1 MNKLQVPECPTK
13 LPLCLHAQ
21 GQTLPRA
28 STAGIATEPGP
39 ILIGSMRMLSSLG
52 ECAFARL
59 LGILFHMHIGPK
71 RRGWGCAGRGDART
85 SYLHPTSSQKSYEF
99 TEILRVHRNPT
110 SSQKS
115 YEFTEILRAHRN
127 PSSSQKSFAFTE
139 ILRVHINPTSS
150 QKSFD
155 KTEILRQNINP
166 LTKHTSFDRT

>member
-110 SSQKS
+110 SSETS
-115 YEFTEILRAHRN
+115 YEV
-127 PSSSQKSFAFTE
+127 TE
-139 ILRVHINPTSS
+139 ILRVHRNPTSS
-150 QKSFD
+150 QKSFEFR
-155 KTEILRQNINP
+155 EILRIHRNP
-166 LTKHTSFDRT
+166 TNSWNSYEFT

>member
-99 TEILRVHRNPT
+99 TEIRRVHRNP
-110 SSQKS
+110 SSTRKNTKRSIDRLKKKGAEGPKRGGWGCAHVILTS
-115 YEFTEILRAHRN
+115 YEFTEILRVHRN
-127 PSSSQKSFAFTE
+127 PSSSQKY
-139 ILRVHINPTSS
+139 
-150 QKSFD
+150 FD
-155 KTEILRQNINP
+155 KAYIL
-166 LTKHTSFDRT
+166 

>member
-71 RRGWGCAGRGDART
+71 RRGWGCAERGDART

-99 TEILRVHRNPT
+99 TEILRAHRNPT

-115 YEFTEILRAHRN
+115 FE
-127 PSSSQKSFAFTE
+127 FTE
-139 ILRVHINPTSS
+139 ILRVHINPSS
-150 QKSFD
+150 SHKSYEF
-155 KTEILRQNINP
+155 TGILRQNRNP
-166 LTKHTSFDRT
+166 